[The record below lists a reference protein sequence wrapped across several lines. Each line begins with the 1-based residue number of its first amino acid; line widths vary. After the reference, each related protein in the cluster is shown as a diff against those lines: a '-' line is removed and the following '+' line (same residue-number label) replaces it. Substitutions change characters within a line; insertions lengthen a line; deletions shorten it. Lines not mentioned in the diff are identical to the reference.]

1 MKISASFL
9 SITDN
14 VKENI
19 EILDKTDI
27 DYLHLDIMDSI
38 FVDNKTYSIDEIK
51 FLLENTTK
59 PKDVHLMVSDVKKYI
74 DDFKTIDPEFITF
87 HYEAVDDPPKI
98 IDYVKKEGIKVGISI
113 KPKTQIKEIIPY
125 LPLIDLV
132 LIMSVEPGRGGQKFI
147 KNVISKVEKLNNLK
161 KEYGYKF
168 VVEID
173 GGINDQTILYCQGV
187 DIVVVGSFIT
197 NSDNYKRQVE
207 KLREKI
213 IKISEKLA

>member
-27 DYLHLDIMDSI
+27 DYLHQDIMDSI

-125 LPLIDLV
+125 LPFIDLV
-132 LIMSVEPGRGGQKFI
+132 LIMSVVPGRGGQKFI

-213 IKISEKLA
+213 IKIS

>member
-87 HYEAVDDPPKI
+87 HYEAVDDPQKI

-125 LPLIDLV
+125 LPFIDLV

-213 IKISEKLA
+213 IKIS

>member
-87 HYEAVDDPPKI
+87 HYEAVDDPQKI

-125 LPLIDLV
+125 LPFIDLV
-132 LIMSVEPGRGGQKFI
+132 LIMSVVPGRGGQKFI

-213 IKISEKLA
+213 IKIS

>member
-74 DDFKTIDPEFITF
+74 DDFKTINPEFITF

-125 LPLIDLV
+125 LPFIDLV
-132 LIMSVEPGRGGQKFI
+132 LIMSVVPGRGGQKFI

-213 IKISEKLA
+213 IKIS

>member
-125 LPLIDLV
+125 LPFIDLV
-132 LIMSVEPGRGGQKFI
+132 LIMSVVPGRGGQKFI

-213 IKISEKLA
+213 IKIS